1 MESTHVGGSMGR
13 FNLLKGN
20 SLKRMGIVLK
30 ECCQV
35 ADITKRQYM
44 VHINKHHLMWKLA
57 IGSFFSFIC
66 SSLPAQKRDFVVIAY
81 FAGHRPSQIDSFSA
95 EKLTHVIFSFCH
107 LKGNR
112 MNVDSTADS
121 VIIQKLVS
129 LKQKNPGLKVL
140 LSLGGWGGCA
150 TCSDVFAS
158 KKNRKVFS
166 QSVKELSQ
174 YFGTDGVDLD
184 WEYPTIPGYP
194 GHRNQPEDK
203 KNFTKLVKQ
212 LRKTLGSQS
221 EISFAAGGF
230 NQYIDKAVDWKKV
243 VKKVDYV
250 NLMTYDLVSGFSTTT
265 GHHTPLYS
273 NTQQIESTDNAV
285 QRLLQLKVPASK
297 IVIGAAFYGRMWEAV
312 PDTNSGLYQQ
322 GKFKTSVSFKSFA
335 VQLSED
341 SGFVYHWDEVA
352 LAPYLYNSAQHLF
365 VTYDDK
371 RSMDLKTKYAI
382 DKGLGGIMF
391 WQLASDAYTDGL
403 LDVIDN
409 AKRTYLNQQTIK

>member
-1 MESTHVGGSMGR
+1 
-13 FNLLKGN
+13 
-20 SLKRMGIVLK
+20 
-30 ECCQV
+30 
-35 ADITKRQYM
+35 
-44 VHINKHHLMWKLA
+44 MWKLA
-57 IGSFFSFIC
+57 FSLCFSVIC
-66 SSLPAQKRDFVVIAY
+66 SSLPAQNRNFAVIAY
-81 FAGHRPSQIDSFSA
+81 FAGHRPSQIDSFAA

-112 MNVDSTADS
+112 MNVDSAADS
-121 VIIQKLVS
+121 AIIQKLVS
-129 LKQKNPGLKVL
+129 LKQRNPGLKVL

-150 TCSDVFAS
+150 TCSDIFAS
-158 KKNRKVFS
+158 RANRKAFS
-166 QSVKELSQ
+166 QSVKELSL

-194 GHRNQPEDK
+194 GHKNQPGDK

-212 LRKTLGSQS
+212 LRKTLGPQY

-230 NQYIDKAVDWKKV
+230 NQYIDEAVEWKKV
-243 VKKVDYV
+243 VKKVDYI

-265 GHHTPLYS
+265 GHHTPLFS
-273 NTQQIESTDNAV
+273 NAQQIESTDNAV
-285 QRLLQLKVPASK
+285 QRLMQLKVPVNK

-322 GKFKTSVSFKSFA
+322 GKFKASVSFNNFA
-335 VQLSED
+335 SQLSED

-371 RSMDLKTKYAI
+371 RSMDLKTRYAL

-391 WQLASDAYTDGL
+391 WQLAGDAYTDGL
-403 LDVIDN
+403 LDVIDK
-409 AKRTYLNQQTIK
+409 AKRTYMDQ